1 MTQFT
6 SENLISRIIYL
17 QGSQFMLNPEQDL
30 RISLDYLPEGTTEI
44 LWIHPLDIDFNEVLS
59 RAKTK
64 QYERLIYES
73 SGISGLRAVSC
84 LPHITDVSGS
94 KESMLEYVLL
104 VSSIEFDVEGGASAS
119 MLAIMKTV

>member
-64 QYERLIYES
+64 QYERLI
-73 SGISGLRAVSC
+73 
-84 LPHITDVSGS
+84 
-94 KESMLEYVLL
+94 
-104 VSSIEFDVEGGASAS
+104 
-119 MLAIMKTV
+119 